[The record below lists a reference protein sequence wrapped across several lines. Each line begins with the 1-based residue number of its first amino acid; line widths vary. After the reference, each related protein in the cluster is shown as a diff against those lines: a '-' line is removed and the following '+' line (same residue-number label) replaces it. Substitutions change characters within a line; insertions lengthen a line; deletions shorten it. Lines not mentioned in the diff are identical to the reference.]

1 MATNNNQLRSR
12 YGICLNDQC
21 TLSKEKKVQEI
32 VGRKEFVCSECGK
45 PLKECRPPKTWW
57 EINGKKTI
65 IAALVLL
72 IAVGAGY
79 ILFISKQEN
88 SGLPKE
94 PVEKGDSLVALDP
107 VGPDTLVTASV
118 STNVTEKVE
127 VNEERA
133 SDGFIHL
140 DYGRY
145 KGESKNGKPHGHGV
159 ITYTKQH
166 KIISS
171 KEYVANPGDRY
182 EGEFREGK
190 VSGGMGYWYH
200 NGDITAI
207 KP

>member
-140 DYGRY
+140 DYGKY
-145 KGESKNGKPHGHGV
+145 KGESKNGKP
-159 ITYTKQH
+159 
-166 KIISS
+166 
-171 KEYVANPGDRY
+171 PGDRY